1 MAKDVNLLN
10 YWMPILRQLKEFEE
24 IANTEEP
31 ELKLILEAID
41 RTLNNMF
48 IETADESGIERFEK
62 ILGITPSDE
71 DTLDTRRFRVL
82 VKWNDSVPYTD
93 KELYNKLLSLCGSE
107 DKFDINSNYEDYFLE
122 IITHLGVVGAFDT
135 VISMLEEMLPCNLIL
150 NVQNVLN
157 EISETTGIRAV
168 LVTSTAMSYLITN
181 DISETVNTTDGFTV
195 ASPVSTAN
203 VLTLN

>member
-135 VISMLEEMLPCNLIL
+135 VISMLEEMLLCNLIL